1 MQYIYLSSP
10 NENKSVRRVKKW
22 NLHDEPGFQSLQR
35 VSQLGR
41 KFYITIYL
49 YIIIKQLLINYF
61 VLPKGETVQI
71 DYFVYV
77 RILMMIFFLNC
88 IKAPL
93 TRDWWIRNCAQICAR
108 FILVF
113 SSHGTRETKL
123 IIYTGMGVREGKN

>member
-93 TRDWWIRNCAQICAR
+93 TRD
-108 FILVF
+108 
-113 SSHGTRETKL
+113 
-123 IIYTGMGVREGKN
+123 